1 MPLVQYLFTLYDA
14 TGVPAHKCPCKTYT
28 LGFGLAVK
36 AVFHIVSE
44 FFSKTK
50 FKYFLTYFHSQDPL
64 EITFSKVRRRGGH
77 NNNPN
82 VQQFKGAMKRL
93 LLKNSIVA
101 SAAANC
107 TTLADGKSYGGILEI
122 KWRPKKKDS
131 IVLRK
136 GVDLEGEEEEQVLDL
151 EQLNQLKMLQGGR
164 YETIRKNILYYIS
177 GYLVRNLLPKIQCF
191 TCMTNLLHGEND
203 PVSPYD
209 DHCYTTGNKYTD
221 NPESLFKTKD
231 CGGLVRPSAAVYKI
245 VLQTETELRM
255 RTNDFDSAKLNGM
268 NPNNVLHH
276 VVQGNPIHFCDE
288 HLCPTDDDMWH
299 HPHRYELLL
308 TIIKNYMNLRLLT
321 LPRMLQDQNAPVS
334 TRHLLNTMTKIVCNE

>member
-1 MPLVQYLFTLYDA
+1 MEEFKGCGPTIKFLRTIYRLFDFLNLRNPCGKGFKKPIYRDNIESLKQMIMPLVQYLFTLYDA

-151 EQLNQLKMLQGGR
+151 EQLVTRGRLKR
-164 YETIRKNILYYIS
+164 SR
-177 GYLVRNLLPKIQCF
+177 
-191 TCMTNLLHGEND
+191 
-203 PVSPYD
+203 
-209 DHCYTTGNKYTD
+209 
-221 NPESLFKTKD
+221 
-231 CGGLVRPSAAVYKI
+231 
-245 VLQTETELRM
+245 
-255 RTNDFDSAKLNGM
+255 DF
-268 NPNNVLHH
+268 
-276 VVQGNPIHFCDE
+276 
-288 HLCPTDDDMWH
+288 
-299 HPHRYELLL
+299 
-308 TIIKNYMNLRLLT
+308 
-321 LPRMLQDQNAPVS
+321 
-334 TRHLLNTMTKIVCNE
+334 